1 MGSYITKEDINEIMP
16 TLISFNKDDDINTK
30 LLKLESRVILLEE
43 KINNFKNPN
52 NEHILQQ
59 IQ

>member
-1 MGSYITKEDINEIMP
+1 MGSYITKEEINEIIP
-16 TLISFNKDDDINTK
+16 TLISFNKEDDINTK
-30 LLKLESRVILLEE
+30 LLKLESRIILLEE

>member
-1 MGSYITKEDINEIMP
+1 MGSYITKEDVNEIIP
-16 TLISFNKDDDINTK
+16 TLISFNKEDDINTK